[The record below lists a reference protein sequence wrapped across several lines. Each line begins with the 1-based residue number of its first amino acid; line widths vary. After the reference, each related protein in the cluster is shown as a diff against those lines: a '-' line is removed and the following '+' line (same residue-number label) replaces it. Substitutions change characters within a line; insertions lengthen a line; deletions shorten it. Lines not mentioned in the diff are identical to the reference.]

1 MSGSGGDKHEGPL
14 ASVHR
19 LDPDRPKGR
28 RSLPKAPAAPNE
40 QTPTPDRNA
49 ALSMLGTFDLDD
61 VEFGSPDEILATLAP
76 EPTVSEADD
85 PPQAS
90 PTDGQAISR
99 DPPAVE
105 GVQSDEILRELEEHH
120 QRGQTTPRASAP
132 RGSAELQPALRRKVP
147 PTRKREVRGRAS
159 GESKLRGGRTRLVLC
174 LAAAAMFTATAVRCD
189 AVSAGRQDQP
199 PDVPGSVEQAGRDHR
214 AHARADQVL

>member
-28 RSLPKAPAAPNE
+28 RSLPKAPAAPSE
-40 QTPTPDRNA
+40 QTPTPGRNA

-90 PTDGQAISR
+90 PTDWQAISR
-99 DPPAVE
+99 NP
-105 GVQSDEILRELEEHH
+105 
-120 QRGQTTPRASAP
+120 
-132 RGSAELQPALRRKVP
+132 
-147 PTRKREVRGRAS
+147 
-159 GESKLRGGRTRLVLC
+159 
-174 LAAAAMFTATAVRCD
+174 
-189 AVSAGRQDQP
+189 
-199 PDVPGSVEQAGRDHR
+199 SV
-214 AHARADQVL
+214 